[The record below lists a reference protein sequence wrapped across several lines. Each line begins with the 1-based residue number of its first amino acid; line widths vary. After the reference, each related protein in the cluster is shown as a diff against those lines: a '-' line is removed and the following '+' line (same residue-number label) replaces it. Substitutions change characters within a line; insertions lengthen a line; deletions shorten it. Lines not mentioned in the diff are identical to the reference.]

1 MGSCFIGLQAA
12 ETNRARSL
20 PRPGVSAH
28 GLSLST
34 QVSSDLS
41 VGSDQGSIRQQG
53 DTVQELVGNAVYWS
67 GFGACDR
74 IPEKIRGEGLPW
86 TVVSSPGLHDVQR
99 KHPGEEHALVC
110 RCSPHGSW
118 EAEKTGRKGRGKV

>member
-41 VGSDQGSIRQQG
+41 VGSDQGSIGQQG

-74 IPEKIRGEGLPW
+74 IPEKIR
-86 TVVSSPGLHDVQR
+86 VSCPGLHDVQR